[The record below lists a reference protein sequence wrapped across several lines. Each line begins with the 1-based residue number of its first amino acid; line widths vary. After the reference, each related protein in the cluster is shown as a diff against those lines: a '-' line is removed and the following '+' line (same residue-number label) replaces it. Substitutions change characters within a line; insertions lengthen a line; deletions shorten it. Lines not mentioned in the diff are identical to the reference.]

1 MDHSASAFFEAAA
14 DCADEQLRLTVL
26 KVGQAVRSDV
36 NIEEGLKFDTSFR
49 CLRSSFARVT
59 TNTDIRYRR
68 KRSRLSAHVSF
79 DYISQMRYILSCT
92 SSDSGQDGSYVHA
105 SLSPRFTPLNH
116 PFSRESRS
124 RISDAGRRFDATR
137 AQPTSPLIS
146 FVSLAILQ
154 KHVVSSNAVDRRRR
168 PRFEQHQLRLHGRR
182 LDRRRFPLAFP
193 LAQEASSPSQEQKR
207 TPGTGETA
215 QEASPESRTESRLHS
230 QPDQAVDAEQR
241 ANLLR

>member
-1 MDHSASAFFEAAA
+1 VIPAKTEAT
-14 DCADEQLRLTVL
+14 CTPP
-26 KVGQAVRSDV
+26 
-36 NIEEGLKFDTSFR
+36 FR
-49 CLRSSFARVT
+49 RDSPLW
-59 TNTDIRYRR
+59 IRP
-68 KRSRLSAHVSF
+68 S
-79 DYISQMRYILSCT
+79 
-92 SSDSGQDGSYVHA
+92 
-105 SLSPRFTPLNH
+105 
-116 PFSRESRS
+116 SRESRS

-137 AQPTSPLIS
+137 AQPTSRLIS

-241 ANLLR
+241 ANLLRWVDRIPPPSMNYPHPACRCRHSSSSSTVLVVAPPR